1 MRSGQ
6 KCFCCKSNLCGKTC
20 FFKFFAEKRKK
31 KDFRRTSKNSDF
43 FEKGYDDRFFFFL
56 KKNPITEN
64 QKRNSWRDLLHKW
77 FLLSKKKKVNLILFE
92 RTPSKKIRKGD
103 ETKKNDRTKKVLQRE
118 MTNSKM
124 SDFSTTKN
132 EK

>member
-1 MRSGQ
+1 MIE
-6 KCFCCKSNLCGKTC
+6 F
-20 FFKFFAEKRKK
+20 FFK
-31 KDFRRTSKNSDF
+31 
-43 FEKGYDDRFFFFL
+43 

-64 QKRNSWRDLLHKW
+64 QKRNSWRDLLDKW
-77 FLLSKKKKVNLILFE
+77 FLLPKESKLDLVRKNTIEK
-92 RTPSKKIRKGD
+92 TIRKGD

-124 SDFSTTKN
+124 SDFSTKN